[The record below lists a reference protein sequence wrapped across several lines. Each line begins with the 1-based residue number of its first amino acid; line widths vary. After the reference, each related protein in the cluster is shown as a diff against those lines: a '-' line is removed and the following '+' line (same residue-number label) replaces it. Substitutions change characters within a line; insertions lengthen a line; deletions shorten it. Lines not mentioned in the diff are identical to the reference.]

1 MVSFVT
7 TNGEPTTT
15 TTSKLVW
22 WNLVDQMTMTLTSCT
37 SAAMLPTRT
46 RASPSRA
53 LYKSGS
59 IIVLGKTNFLRPG
72 MDPITIWTAT
82 KKSGL
87 ISYKKILFHGLDL
100 WTALSLP
107 QPLGRAALWPPH
119 RTIHQHLQCKCSRF
133 SNELRS
139 GIRILQEFFVLFAW
153 IYTEGNAFKTPIDD
167 ESHLS
172 LFSWTRILA

>member
-1 MVSFVT
+1 MSQHHQLHSSLDVLMLPVPIFYREQLPVPLVPIIGKGVLEEEVMVSFVT

-72 MDPITIWTAT
+72 MVRFLPP
-82 KKSGL
+82 SSYLYCLSFL
-87 ISYKKILFHGLDL
+87 IHPS
-100 WTALSLP
+100 A
-107 QPLGRAALWPPH
+107 
-119 RTIHQHLQCKCSRF
+119 
-133 SNELRS
+133 
-139 GIRILQEFFVLFAW
+139 
-153 IYTEGNAFKTPIDD
+153 
-167 ESHLS
+167 
-172 LFSWTRILA
+172 